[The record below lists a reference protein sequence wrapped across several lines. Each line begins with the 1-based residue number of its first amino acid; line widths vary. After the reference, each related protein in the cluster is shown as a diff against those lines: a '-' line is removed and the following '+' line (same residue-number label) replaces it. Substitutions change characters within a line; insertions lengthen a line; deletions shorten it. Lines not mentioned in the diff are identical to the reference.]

1 MKIVFRSLLAAI
13 LLAAASTTSYAW
25 WSDDDDYWGGPWNGG
40 DWNPYDEWDPR
51 YWVREMD
58 NEMADDDW
66 DKYGPM
72 MYNRGYGGYPGY
84 GGGYPGYG
92 GGYPPPYGGGY
103 YGAPYGGGYA
113 APAPAPA
120 PGGGY

>member
-1 MKIVFRSLLAAI
+1 MKKILSSLLAVAFVT
-13 LLAAASTTSYAW
+13 ATGTSQAW
-25 WSDDDDYWGGPWNGG
+25 WSDDDDYYRGGPWGH

-72 MYNRGYGGYPGY
+72 MYNRGYGGYPGVW
-84 GGGYPGYG
+84 
-92 GGYPPPYGGGY
+92 
-103 YGAPYGGGYA
+103 GAPYGYAPPVAATPA
-113 APAPAPA
+113 APATKSSE
-120 PGGGY
+120 